1 MNQQILTE
9 ELCVRVEQLAED
21 ILGYPSKFESCIN
34 TFSYVLNTAE
44 IQTWLNDTEVGRQLR
59 DKVIKNNGSLEALGE
74 QLKTIAQIAKQLVS
88 ESRRINSGV

>member
-21 ILGYPSKFESCIN
+21 ILGYPGKFESCIN

-44 IQTWLNDTEVGRQLR
+44 IQTWLNDTEVGRQLKE
-59 DKVIKNNGSLEALGE
+59 KVTNNNAALGTLGD